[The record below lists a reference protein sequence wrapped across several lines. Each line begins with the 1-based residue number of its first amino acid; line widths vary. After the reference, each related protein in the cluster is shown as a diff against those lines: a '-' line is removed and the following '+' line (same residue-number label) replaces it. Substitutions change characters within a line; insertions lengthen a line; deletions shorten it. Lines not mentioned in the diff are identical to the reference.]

1 MKYKDFPLFEALP
14 LLLIFH
20 ANIYQKC
27 WQKCHFQFN
36 NNRENTYNI
45 QLGST
50 YFYIFRYFIVFFY
63 QFMICLLFG
72 LFFLILFLYI
82 LHRFCLIVVALIIRI
97 RRNVLI
103 WRKFSK
109 WKINH
114 LYMFWLKYTD
124 ILL

>member
-50 YFYIFRYFIVFFY
+50 YFYIFRYFIVFFLSIY
-63 QFMICLLFG
+63 DLFA
-72 LFFLILFLYI
+72 FWVIFSNFVS
-82 LHRFCLIVVALIIRI
+82 LH
-97 RRNVLI
+97 
-103 WRKFSK
+103 SS
-109 WKINH
+109 
-114 LYMFWLKYTD
+114 
-124 ILL
+124 